1 MIKNVMPLFLLPLH
15 ARPHVRIVMLKKV
28 LFILYVVVL
37 IVMAIATFVEPTK
50 GTDYVSAH
58 FYGSWWFIMLWV
70 ALAAAAIIYF
80 IKRRVRR
87 VSLVALHVSFVI
99 ILLGAMLTHL
109 LSRQGTIHLRI
120 GETSHTYI
128 VSDKAAG
135 DVQHSL
141 PFEMTLNSF
150 DIVYHEGT
158 TSVADYVST
167 FTINDGN
174 ETLQGEVSMNKIFSH
189 RSIRIYQMSYDT
201 DGRGARLSINTD
213 PWGIGVTY
221 TGYALLFFSLAW
233 MLIDPKGG
241 FRKALRALNDR
252 TKAVA
257 VIAMVMVATGA
268 QAQSTTQAQTPH
280 TISKATAELFG
291 QLYVMHNGRIC
302 PMQTLA
308 IDFTK
313 KLYGK
318 TSYKG
323 YTAEQV
329 LAGFLFWPQEWEKE
343 PIIKLKGGALRDR
356 LQLPKYTSVMTFFDR
371 NKGGYIIGPYVAE
384 YYRGSNDKLH
394 TQAADIDDRLQLVM
408 DLRRGAVMKIFPYQ
422 DSIASLSWYSP
433 IDDLPQTMEPDRQSY
448 IHSVLKLLY
457 QEIHS
462 GNNDTAD
469 ELLCKMLKYQIRYGG
484 ASLPSPTAVKAERL
498 YNRIP
503 FATILFMVNLSLG
516 LLSLPVVI
524 KRRHKGILILHA
536 IAVFSFLALT
546 LCLAL
551 RWIISGTVPMAN
563 GYETM
568 LLMAWLVLLAAVIM
582 CRRVKIMLSFGFLL
596 SGFFLLVSHI
606 SQMDPQITHIMPVLS
621 SPLLSV
627 HVSLVMMSFAL
638 LSLTFLCSATA
649 LIMRVAKRSGG
660 DNYRLLSL
668 LFLYPAMA
676 LLGAGI
682 FVGAIWANVSWGTY
696 WSWDPKEVWAL
707 ITFMVY
713 AVGLHRGS
721 VKVLQRLTAFHIYMV
736 IAFLT
741 ILMTYFGVNYI
752 LGGMHSYA

>member
-1 MIKNVMPLFLLPLH
+1 
-15 ARPHVRIVMLKKV
+15 MLKKTLFTLYMIV
-28 LFILYVVVL
+28 LAA
-37 IVMAIATFVEPTK
+37 MAVATFVEPAK
-50 GTDYVSAH
+50 GSDYVSAH
-58 FYGSWWFIMLWV
+58 FYGSWWFIALW
-70 ALAAAAIIYF
+70 ACLAAAAIVYF

-87 VSLVALHVSFVI
+87 VSLVALHASFIVI
-99 ILLGAMLTHL
+99 LFGALLTHL
-109 LSRQGTIHLRI
+109 FSQQGTIHLRI
-120 GETSHTYI
+120 GQTSSTYT
-128 VSDKAAG
+128 VSEKNG
-135 DVQHSL
+135 DTTHNL
-141 PFEMTLNSF
+141 PFDITLRSF
-150 DIVYHEGT
+150 NIVYHEGT

-167 FTINDGN
+167 FTINDGGD
-174 ETLQGEVSMNKIFSH
+174 TLQGQVSMNKIFSH
-189 RSIRIYQMSYDT
+189 RAIRIYQMSYDT
-201 DGRGARLSINTD
+201 DGLGARLSINTD
-213 PWGIGVTY
+213 PWGISVTY
-221 TGYALLFFSLAW
+221 TGYALLFLSLAW
-233 MLIDPKGG
+233 MLFDPKGG
-241 FRKALRALNDR
+241 FRKALRALNNN

-257 VIAMVMVATGA
+257 VIAMLMVAAGA
-268 QAQSTTQAQTPH
+268 RAQNAANDRTPH
-280 TISKATAELFG
+280 TISKESAELLG

-308 IDFTK
+308 IDLTK

-323 YTAEQV
+323 YSAEQV
-329 LAGFLFWPQEWEKE
+329 LAGFLFWPQEWENE
-343 PIIKLKGGALRDR
+343 PIIKLKGSQLRNAMKW
-356 LQLPKYTSVMTFFDR
+356 PEYVSVATFFDR
-371 NKGGYIIGPYVAE
+371 NKGGYILGPYVAQ
-384 YYRGSNDKLH
+384 YYGGNNDKLH
-394 TQAADIDDRLQLVM
+394 SQAADIDDRLQLVM
-408 DLRRGAVMKIFPYQ
+408 DVNRGAVMKLFPYQ
-422 DSIASLSWYSP
+422 DSIAPLSWYSP
-433 IDDLPQTMEPDRQSY
+433 IDDLPQTMEPDRQVY
-448 IHSVLKLLY
+448 IQSVLRLLY

-462 GNNDTAD
+462 GNNSTAD
-469 ELLCKMLKYQIRYGG
+469 ELLRKMHKYQIRYGG
-484 ASLPSPTAVKAERL
+484 ASLPSLTAVKAERL

-503 FATILFMVNLSLG
+503 FATILFMVNLTLG

-524 KRRHKGILILHA
+524 KRRRKGILILHA
-536 IAVFSFLALT
+536 VAVLSFLALT

-582 CRRVKIMLSFGFLL
+582 CHRIKIMLSFGFLL

-627 HVSLVMMSFAL
+627 HVSLVMMAFAL
-638 LSLTFLCSATA
+638 LSLTFLCSASA
-649 LIMRVAKRSGG
+649 LIVRFATHRYN

-721 VKVLQRLTAFHIYMV
+721 VKVLQRPTAFHIYML